1 MKKNLLGL
9 AIVASMIPAAAFAK
23 NVNNGTSSDQYI
35 LAKETS
41 TAGTGFDLFKGQ
53 MEANIGF
60 NMGAGTTAYARITC
74 NAGPTEFKFPTD
86 ITVTYTDSADV
97 AKAGYTTSAVNL
109 GPTANALVVSI
120 VRDGGVGTT
129 AGLSTDR
136 LNFNTATGF
145 SLAKNVDKF
154 DCTYALYDTAGDA
167 VNGTTSNKIFTGTPE
182 TFVIRQNAYALTVA
196 QERTL
201 TADVNPPTTGVAYSR
216 FVASTTPAPAVTING
231 PNELA
236 NGITANVGA
245 GTVDLNGAAVTLTSL
260 ATAQTFKL
268 TTVENVS
275 LDGLTFHL
283 ESGTACATAGAGDLA
298 GTMNTAKTEV
308 TFAQTPAAGTSY
320 RLCVS
325 SETTEAIAIPRA
337 QFQMSVSPTAA
348 AGSTVSDKGPVN
360 SGKIVYNGV
369 TLIASIVQ
377 NTGANDFLG
386 RVFIT
391 NKGTV
396 ARTYNVEVYNDAG
409 QVVNTITGTL
419 AAKTMNAIAA
429 DSLFPAGVAR
439 RGSVYFNINAPD
451 SDIEG
456 IYQIVNPTKGSI
468 SNAQLVRP
476 GKN

>member
-9 AIVASMIPAAAFAK
+9 AIVASLIPAVAFAK
-23 NVNNGTSSDQYI
+23 NVNNGTSTDQYV
-35 LAKETS
+35 LAKEAS
-41 TAGTGFDLFKGQ
+41 AGGTGFDMFTGQ

-74 NAGPTEFKFPTD
+74 NAGPTEFKFPSD
-86 ITVTYTDSADV
+86 ITVSYTDSADV
-97 AKAGYTTSAVNL
+97 AKGGYTTSAVNL
-109 GPTANALVVSI
+109 GPTANALIVSI
-120 VRDGGVGTT
+120 VRDAGGT
-129 AGLSTDR
+129 AGLNTDR
-136 LNFNTATGF
+136 LNLDTATGF

-167 VNGTTSNKIFTGTPE
+167 VNGTTSNKIYTGTPE
-182 TFVIRQNAYALTVA
+182 TFVIRQPAYSLVVA
-196 QERTL
+196 SEKTL
-201 TADVNPPTTGVAYSR
+201 TANVTPPAVAGAVAYSQ
-216 FVASTTPAPAVTING
+216 FVIDPVNGVTLNG
-231 PNELA
+231 PNALA
-236 NGITANVGA
+236 TGVKADLAA
-245 GTVDLNGAAVTLTSL
+245 GTVNLAGTSVGLASL
-260 ATAQTFKL
+260 ASSQTFKL

-275 LDGLTFHL
+275 LAGLSFLLDASATCDG
-283 ESGTACATAGAGDLA
+283 AGAGDLA
-298 GTMNTAKTEV
+298 GTPNAANTEV
-308 TFAQTPAAGTSY
+308 TFAQTPAAGTAY
-320 RLCVS
+320 TLCVT
-325 SETTEAIAIPRA
+325 SEGTETVAIPRA
-337 QFQMSVSPTAA
+337 QFQMSVTPTPV
-348 AGSTVSDKGPVN
+348 AGSTISSKGPVN